1 MSFNIV
7 DIKVVS
13 DYTDFSSTV
22 RFHLNVPVS
31 KDDATAIYKTL
42 ASGPWSDVEAG
53 ITKAVKA
60 SAPTTIQTL
69 VAALLQAYSGATA
82 SAPVTPDKQP
92 PDKQPD
98 GGDGQ

>member
-13 DYTDFSSTV
+13 DYTDYSSTV

-42 ASGPWSDVEAG
+42 ASGAWADVEAD

-69 VAALLQAYSGATA
+69 VASLLQAYSGALPTPPA
-82 SAPVTPDKQP
+82 APTPP
-92 PDKQPD
+92 PAGNENP
-98 GGDGQ
+98 